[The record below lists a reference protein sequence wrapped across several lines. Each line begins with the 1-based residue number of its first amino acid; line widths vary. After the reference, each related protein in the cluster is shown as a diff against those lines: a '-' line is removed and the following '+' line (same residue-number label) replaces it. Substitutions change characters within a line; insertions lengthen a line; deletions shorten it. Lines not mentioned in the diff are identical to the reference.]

1 MANMG
6 EWVNLGGCSD
16 DDGFGEDE
24 ELLLSSEKV
33 ASLERDVQ
41 ERDAKVASLS
51 RDVQER
57 DAMIAKLKHEMEQ
70 IKKDRD
76 ASREDMVNLEKGIF
90 ANVLPAYTQETS
102 MLIIEKDREIK
113 RLRDSWNDVVAQ
125 LEVSLR
131 EIRGLKHEASVKCND
146 VVDANQSHKVR
157 IIEMEKEL
165 DILKQANPSFKAF
178 IIPLKKQMT
187 SLRKRLSNIHDK
199 HDKLLKELIEF
210 SVCCTWRNRQWSL
223 ERPRGEPFAKIEEI
237 LMDFKKEKYMK
248 GLDSKGYNT
257 KV

>member
-1 MANMG
+1 MDTPIHNAEIVSPVETIMVVKAQLKKTMVTMSRLIKENQALRERLVSYDHATGIAN
-6 EWVNLGGCSD
+6 
-16 DDGFGEDE
+16 
-24 ELLLSSEKV
+24 
-33 ASLERDVQ
+33 
-41 ERDAKVASLS
+41 
-51 RDVQER
+51 
-57 DAMIAKLKHEMEQ
+57 
-70 IKKDRD
+70 
-76 ASREDMVNLEKGIF
+76 
-90 ANVLPAYTQETS
+90 
-102 MLIIEKDREIK
+102 EKDIALK
-113 RLRDSWNDVVAQ
+113 AQ

>member
-1 MANMG
+1 MADLG
-6 EWVNLGGCSD
+6 EWVSLGGCSD

-102 MLIIEKDREIK
+102 MLIIEKDRVIK
-113 RLRDSWNDVVAQ
+113 RLRDSW
-125 LEVSLR
+125 
-131 EIRGLKHEASVKCND
+131 ND

-165 DILKQANPSFKAF
+165 AKVKQANPFFHADH
-178 IIPLKKQMT
+178 KQMT
-187 SLRKRLSNIHDK
+187 SLKRRLSNIHNK
-199 HDKLLKELIEF
+199 HNLLVDHVSGRGFEYTACATNTPGECRYRCLWINGEWIFQHLI
-210 SVCCTWRNRQWSL
+210 
-223 ERPRGEPFAKIEEI
+223 GKKI
-237 LMDFKKEKYMK
+237 
-248 GLDSKGYNT
+248 S
-257 KV
+257 